1 MVKPKKER
9 KVLYPPRFYFFKPA
23 GIPASKLESVNLT
36 VDEYEA
42 IRLVDIEKLN
52 HLESAKSME
61 ISRPTFTRLLD
72 SAHKKIGSAIVNGY
86 AIRIEGGSFVF
97 VNNAYRC
104 RKCGYE
110 WDMKTDEQKRDSDIE
125 ENCPSC
131 KEDDVENMEEM
142 LKKHNP
148 DFGHGR
154 GGRSWRGRF

>member
-23 GIPASKLESVNLT
+23 GVPSSKLESVNLT

-42 IRLVDIEKLN
+42 IRLADIENLN

-86 AIRIEGGSFVF
+86 AISIEGGSFVF

-110 WDMKTDEQKRDSDIE
+110 WDLKIDKEKKDLKNE

-131 KEDDVENMEEM
+131 REYDVENMEEM
-142 LKKHNP
+142 LKNHNP
-148 DFGHGR
+148 GYRHGR
-154 GGRSWRGRF
+154 GGRPWRRRF